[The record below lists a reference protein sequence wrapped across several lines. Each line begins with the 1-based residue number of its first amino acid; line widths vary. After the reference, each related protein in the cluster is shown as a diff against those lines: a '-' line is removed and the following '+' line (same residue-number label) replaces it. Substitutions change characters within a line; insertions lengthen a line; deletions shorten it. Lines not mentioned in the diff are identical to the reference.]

1 MRWVLTLFLVLGLG
15 LTFFW
20 LLDPNGTTPPPP
32 SNSATSEGTG
42 FTSSGV
48 SAGGSAVSADFDGST
63 DGAPDEAPLVRE
75 DGTPV
80 DTSQPG
86 PTVLVVRGEQQEPVA
101 NAIVCF
107 LAQGNNRYSTR
118 GRSEMSF
125 LTNDGQRRQSTR
137 WEGPELFGKRLRT
150 DQFGKVQ
157 LPSGKDRWLCSA
169 MKDGEFGFQVL
180 PARLGNHTITL
191 GPDEELLIVAKH
203 SGSPERP
210 AAGVAVA
217 VAQEYKTNRTSRI
230 WRGTTDERGHAIVRH
245 LQLLRRDVAKGVP
258 KDFTERFAAFAMIP
272 SSPPTTAEFEGRP
285 LKQKS
290 VQLALPPQGSILA
303 TLVDHSGKPLL
314 SPARIGFGAPPQ
326 PQTPGDLRIHSGYF
340 NHTVAKPVG
349 SAPIEIPYA
358 QVGMNIQLS
367 ARYPHDRRSAQ
378 SESTMG
384 PTKVG
389 QRVAIEIP
397 PLARHTVFA
406 GRFLHA
412 SGRGLA
418 SQKVAL
424 TIWRDDKVIST
435 ASADTI
441 DDGQWDL
448 VLSSRPEQARWR
460 LEFRYH
466 QLATDDDTTDT
477 WLGAIAELPAWPPGK
492 RMELGNIV
500 LGELPPLAAGIVVDD
515 EGNPIANASVNIQQ
529 EQPQA
534 AKKSG
539 TSNVRFGPNNGE
551 IVYRM
556 GVPTVRNFGSRAEPW
571 RSVRNLAARTNADG
585 TFRIHAPMPTGILRV
600 FADTGDHASQSVPL
614 AGPNTNLRI
623 VLARNGVLM
632 GRVLVPEWLPDGAVT
647 VSVRAQQP
655 HEGRASN
662 ATNRINKGNDGKFVL
677 QPLRPGRYE
686 VLVKMRNLKAPMATV
701 VDVVV
706 KPGINNDPR
715 LQPLDLRQALFR
727 YHLRAFDDGGQP
739 FALDGPIQARFQQP
753 DGSFVESGF
762 RWQGGKAEM
771 ISVHPSAELTFF
783 GRGFEPKKQ
792 QYGPGDH
799 DVFLTKLRPALVQVA
814 GARGLSGPTR
824 KVRISAIL
832 IGDTDL
838 PSSLRGVDQ
847 ITGRSFSFARW
858 DLGRSSGGWLEQTD
872 LVEIPLMKA
881 GKYQL
886 LFRAHATESTKTP
899 QTSVTLGTFELKPD
913 GTTITNVPLNV
924 QAISDAL
931 RAIDKQWQERLARN
945 KKRSN
950 R

>member
-1 MRWVLTLFLVLGLG
+1 M
-15 LTFFW
+15 
-20 LLDPNGTTPPPP
+20 
-32 SNSATSEGTG
+32 
-42 FTSSGV
+42 
-48 SAGGSAVSADFDGST
+48 
-63 DGAPDEAPLVRE
+63 
-75 DGTPV
+75 
-80 DTSQPG
+80 
-86 PTVLVVRGEQQEPVA
+86 
-101 NAIVCF
+101 
-107 LAQGNNRYSTR
+107 
-118 GRSEMSF
+118 
-125 LTNDGQRRQSTR
+125 
-137 WEGPELFGKRLRT
+137 
-150 DQFGKVQ
+150 
-157 LPSGKDRWLCSA
+157 
-169 MKDGEFGFQVL
+169 
-180 PARLGNHTITL
+180 
-191 GPDEELLIVAKH
+191 
-203 SGSPERP
+203 
-210 AAGVAVA
+210 
-217 VAQEYKTNRTSRI
+217 
-230 WRGTTDERGHAIVRH
+230 
-245 LQLLRRDVAKGVP
+245 
-258 KDFTERFAAFAMIP
+258 
-272 SSPPTTAEFEGRP
+272 
-285 LKQKS
+285 
-290 VQLALPPQGSILA
+290 
-303 TLVDHSGKPLL
+303 
-314 SPARIGFGAPPQ
+314 
-326 PQTPGDLRIHSGYF
+326 
-340 NHTVAKPVG
+340 
-349 SAPIEIPYA
+349 
-358 QVGMNIQLS
+358 
-367 ARYPHDRRSAQ
+367 
-378 SESTMG
+378 
-384 PTKVG
+384 
-389 QRVAIEIP
+389 
-397 PLARHTVFA
+397 
-406 GRFLHA
+406 
-412 SGRGLA
+412 
-418 SQKVAL
+418 
-424 TIWRDDKVIST
+424 
-435 ASADTI
+435 
-441 DDGQWDL
+441 
-448 VLSSRPEQARWR
+448 
-460 LEFRYH
+460 
-466 QLATDDDTTDT
+466 
-477 WLGAIAELPAWPPGK
+477 
-492 RMELGNIV
+492 
-500 LGELPPLAAGIVVDD
+500 
-515 EGNPIANASVNIQQ
+515 
-529 EQPQA
+529 
-534 AKKSG
+534 
-539 TSNVRFGPNNGE
+539 
-551 IVYRM
+551 
-556 GVPTVRNFGSRAEPW
+556 
-571 RSVRNLAARTNADG
+571 
-585 TFRIHAPMPTGILRV
+585 
-600 FADTGDHASQSVPL
+600 
-614 AGPNTNLRI
+614 
-623 VLARNGVLM
+623 LARNGVLM